1 MDSYDT
7 KAAFA
12 HWAGQIGQQ
21 SEALSTAQAK
31 IFKCMQEGQVGQQAG
46 LQDELDTNAAT
57 ELLAMLRPIQAAIG
71 RAKEIENGA
80 LTPIKG
86 GKV

>member
-31 IFKCMQEGQVGQQAG
+31 IFKCMQEGQVGHAS